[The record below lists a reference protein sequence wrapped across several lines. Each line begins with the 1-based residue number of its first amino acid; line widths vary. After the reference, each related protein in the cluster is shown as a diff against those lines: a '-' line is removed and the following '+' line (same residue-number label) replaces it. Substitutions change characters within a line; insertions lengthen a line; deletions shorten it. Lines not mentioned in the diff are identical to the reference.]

1 MKVCIYARVGNSDQA
16 ALDAQVEM
24 LKDYASAKAY
34 TFTAVVSVLGT
45 SGLQNGQSLKSIIEM
60 ADEGIFDTVL
70 AVKSS
75 RFSRDTVTYM
85 DFAEKLKER
94 GKTICYALP
103 DYEAADSFAVFDL
116 IHSLEQIAT

>member
-1 MKVCIYARVGNSDQA
+1 MKVCIYARVGNNDQA

-24 LKDYASAKAY
+24 LKDFASAKGYAV
-34 TFTAVVSVLGT
+34 TTVVSVLGT

-85 DFAEKLKER
+85 DFAGKLQQQ

-103 DYEAADSFAVFDL
+103 DHETADSFAVFDL
-116 IHSLEQIAT
+116 IHSLEQHAT

>member
-1 MKVCIYARVGNSDQA
+1 MKVCIYARVGNNDQV

-24 LKDYASAKAY
+24 LKDYASAKGY
-34 TFTAVVSVLGT
+34 DVTAVVSVLGT
-45 SGLQNGQSLKSIIEM
+45 SGRQNRQSLKSIVEM
-60 ADEGIFDTVL
+60 ADEGIFDAVL
-70 AVKSS
+70 AVKPS

-103 DYEAADSFAVFDL
+103 DYEAADSFAVLYL
-116 IHSLEQIAT
+116 IHSLEQLAT